1 MSLAIVTLTYGLMV
15 TLAIGL
21 LYRFGALRWY
31 WHALAI
37 AAALTLG
44 SLPMHV
50 FGRWVFPNFDLVL
63 GGGIVF
69 LLVWGVAAPFFPRPH
84 LRVHHR

>member
-1 MSLAIVTLTYGLMV
+1 MSLAIATFTYGLVV

-21 LYRFGALRWY
+21 LHRFGALRWY
-31 WHALAI
+31 WHGLAM
-37 AAALTLG
+37 AVALTLG

-50 FGRWVFPNFDLVL
+50 FGRWVPPHFDLVL

-84 LRVHHR
+84 LPVHHH